1 MHITMTRYGDH
12 GWEFTVDG
20 RGYRTNRMGEGL
32 WFWGVDPG
40 SIWPV
45 VHEYRQEQGT
55 CQFSLSQQRARAY
68 QQIRR
73 RFTEEGC

>member
-1 MHITMTRYGDH
+1 MRIRMKRYGNS
-12 GWEFTVDG
+12 GWEFTVDD
-20 RGYRTNRMGEGL
+20 RGYRTNHLGEGL

-40 SIWPV
+40 SIYPV

-55 CQFSLSQQRARAY
+55 CQFSLSFLRTRAY

-73 RFTEEGC
+73 QFAEPTR